1 MKGFTIASSLS
12 SFTSSFFPTST
23 RPTSPSANDQSV
35 KSNGKDFILPESRR
49 FRRRYTDPLPTH
61 VAPPARGLSSKSYAE
76 LPSLSPSRTTRTPS
90 PTPAKS
96 SKRFWTRE
104 TTTKEPNFH
113 VHESRC
119 LQEISDCLYV
129 AFEEDAASFGGV
141 RSKVEELTTPNG
153 DKFTHIVRITP
164 RAFPAPASDH
174 YYDENTSTSVLDL
187 SLPPRMH
194 PSYLTEMQRIC
205 SEMDIFMNGGLL
217 SEPGPTRAESDDN
230 VSGLSVKQFTAA
242 RDFIF
247 SALYHS
253 KRSRLSSN
261 VLITVPRDCR
271 ADAISVAMVYLGYA
285 NGSGVREILRAFDV
299 EENVNFVWRSVVSTR
314 GLVAVKAAV
323 AKR

>member
-1 MKGFTIASSLS
+1 MKGFTITSSLS

-23 RPTSPSANDQSV
+23 RPTSPSAHEQSV
-35 KSNGKDFILPESRR
+35 KSNEKNFIHPETRR
-49 FRRRYTDPLPTH
+49 FRRRFTDPLPTH
-61 VAPPARGLSSKSYAE
+61 VAQPARGLSSKSYAE
-76 LPSLSPSRTTRTPS
+76 LPSISPSRTTRTSS

-104 TTTKEPNFH
+104 TTSKEPTFH

-119 LQEISDCLYV
+119 LQEISECLYV
-129 AFEEDAASFGGV
+129 AFEEDTASFGGL
-141 RSKVEELTTPNG
+141 RNKAEELTTPDG
-153 DKFTHIVRITP
+153 DGFTHIVRITP
-164 RAFPAPASDH
+164 RSLPAPAFDH
-174 YYDENTSTSVLDL
+174 YYDENTNSSVLDL

-217 SEPGPTRAESDDN
+217 SEPGPTRAESDDS
-230 VSGLSVKQFTAA
+230 VSGLSVKQLTAA

-253 KRSRLSSN
+253 KRSRLCTN

-271 ADAISVAMVYLGYA
+271 ADAISVAIVYLGYA
-285 NGSGVREILRAFDV
+285 TGSGVREILKTFDD
-299 EENVNFVWRSVVSTR
+299 EENVNFVWRSVVSKR
-314 GLVAVKAAV
+314 GLSAMKEAV